1 METAQLLR
9 KSTTYM
15 YDTRKSIT
23 TIPALSSSGRFYG
36 QKTLEL
42 IVVDYLLLIF
52 YSVQVMM
59 VIKASVYF
67 RVPFRHLIDILVIW
81 VFVQKRAEFAV
92 DVQIAVYTQRMYL
105 VVSTSIIYP
114 LDIILYLLYKQC
126 YIVKLICSIFKLMLT
141 NPLLLWHIDFLVT
154 ARHCR
159 KKYQQLQAQHETNNQ
174 KEIISSIP
182 GHILTA
188 RFPKQLNNKSFL
200 LILINQS
207 LSDDLITFQDKRPKN

>member
-81 VFVQKRAEFAV
+81 VSV
-92 DVQIAVYTQRMYL
+92 
-105 VVSTSIIYP
+105 
-114 LDIILYLLYKQC
+114 
-126 YIVKLICSIFKLMLT
+126 
-141 NPLLLWHIDFLVT
+141 
-154 ARHCR
+154 
-159 KKYQQLQAQHETNNQ
+159 
-174 KEIISSIP
+174 
-182 GHILTA
+182 
-188 RFPKQLNNKSFL
+188 
-200 LILINQS
+200 
-207 LSDDLITFQDKRPKN
+207 